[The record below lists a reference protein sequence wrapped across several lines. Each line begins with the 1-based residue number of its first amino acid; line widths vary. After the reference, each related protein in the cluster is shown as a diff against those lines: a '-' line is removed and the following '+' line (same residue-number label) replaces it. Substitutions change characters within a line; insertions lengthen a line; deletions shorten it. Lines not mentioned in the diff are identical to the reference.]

1 MSKFVMI
8 IGPEAVREND
18 GWARTCQ
25 IDWLEIYAQSP
36 DD

>member
-18 GWARTCQ
+18 GWTRTCQ
-25 IDWLEIYAQSP
+25 IDWTKIYA
-36 DD
+36 